1 MYQLNSKLIH
11 AAVLSAVLLAGCGGG
26 GGGEPAAATP
36 DIAQSV
42 TALLDFM
49 TNLIAGSE
57 NGDLVDVN
65 ALTLA
70 VDDAG
75 DAIAF

>member
-1 MYQLNSKLIH
+1 
-11 AAVLSAVLLAGCGGG
+11 
-26 GGGEPAAATP
+26 
-36 DIAQSV
+36 
-42 TALLDFM
+42 M

>member
-1 MYQLNSKLIH
+1 MYQLNSKVIH
-11 AAVLSAVLLAGCGGG
+11 AAVLSAILLAGCGGG
-26 GGGEPAAATP
+26 GGGDAAAAP
-36 DIAQSV
+36 DIGQSV

>member
-1 MYQLNSKLIH
+1 MYQLNSKVIH
-11 AAVLSAVLLAGCGGG
+11 AAVLSAILLAGCGGG
-26 GGGEPAAATP
+26 GGGEGAAAP
-36 DIAQSV
+36 DIGQSV

-70 VDDAG
+70 VDDTG